1 MSNILFSKHSFIC
14 AEQKTGKESS
24 KGPIT
29 YMALE
34 NVHLGKENCF
44 HWKPPAASDLG
55 QTHAE
60 STWLLLL
67 DRQGYRSTSRKIN
80 GRKIRKIRSHPSRQ
94 VSKCTR
100 GHSCL
105 LTEKGLCNHSEALGS
120 RSWEPVTAVQQIPS
134 SCINQQQSQ
143 LTLPQLLPRTRA
155 SVAQPHRSRQDLG
168 LARSRSTGRGVPF

>member
-120 RSWEPVTAVQQIPS
+120 RSWELLWQQCSKSHRAALTS
-134 SCINQQQSQ
+134 SKASSHSHSCSPEQEQASHNH
-143 LTLPQLLPRTRA
+143 TGAGRTW
-155 SVAQPHRSRQDLG
+155 G
-168 LARSRSTGRGVPF
+168 